1 MAWLRPETL
10 MRSWILSP
18 VGDMVPM
25 QNCDN
30 KIHWTLI
37 NSRIVVVPKLALI
50 ISCLLEVTRKLY
62 GNRTGSQFCTNSDAH
77 LFSTKLNFM
86 DEVLFSYFLKIWN
99 AFFYGRFFPNELGVE
114 SMVYPFCSCDFR
126 CLKPQDTRW
135 VIRYAFPKR
144 KWWDRND
151 LPEVTVYRLEKG
163 TNN

>member
-1 MAWLRPETL
+1 MN
-10 MRSWILSP
+10 SLSP
-18 VGDMVPM
+18 VRVLVPM
-25 QNCDN
+25 QNRDN

-37 NSRIVVVPKLALI
+37 NSRIVAVPKLALI
-50 ISCLLEVTRKLY
+50 ISCLLEVTRKLC
-62 GNRTGSQFCTNSDAH
+62 GNRRGSQFCTNSHAH
-77 LFSTKLNFM
+77 LFSTKLKCM
-86 DEVLFSYFLKIWN
+86 DEVLFSYFLN
-99 AFFYGRFFPNELGVE
+99 RRFYGCFFPNELGVE

-126 CLKPQDTRW
+126 CLKPQDMRW